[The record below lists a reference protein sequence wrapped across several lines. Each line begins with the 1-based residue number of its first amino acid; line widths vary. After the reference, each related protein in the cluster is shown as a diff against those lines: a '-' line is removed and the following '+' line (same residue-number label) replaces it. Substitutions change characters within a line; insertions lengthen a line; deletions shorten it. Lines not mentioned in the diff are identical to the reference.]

1 MADADKRQNAVAAED
16 KAKKEKAQLEAFLNA
31 ARNTQVRTSSDRG
44 RLIFALDAT
53 MSRQP
58 SWDLAQQLQAQMFTT
73 ASGCGGLDIQLVYF
87 RGFGECRASRFIRD
101 GAGLASAMGKI
112 SVRGGQTQIG
122 KVLRHIR
129 AEQAEAAVGAFV
141 FIGDAMEEKADDLAR
156 VAGELGLR
164 GIKGFFF
171 QEGGNVE
178 AAACFKDLA
187 RLTGGAYAVFDRSAP
202 GRLAGLLKA
211 AAAYAAG
218 GFAALEDRAR
228 NGEAEAR
235 HLLSQ
240 MR

>member
-1 MADADKRQNAVAAED
+1 MSETDKQGRALESERQ
-16 KAKKEKAQLEAFLNA
+16 AQVEAFVEA
-31 ARNTQVRTSSDRG
+31 VRKTPVRTTSDRG

-58 SWDLAQQLQAQMFTT
+58 SWDLAQQLQAEMFK
-73 ASGCGGLDIQLVYF
+73 AAAGCGGLDIQLVYF
-87 RGFGECRASRFIRD
+87 RGFGECRASRFVRD
-101 GAGLASAMGKI
+101 GAGLAAVMAKI

-122 KVLRHIR
+122 KVLRHIK
-129 AEQAEAAVGAFV
+129 AEQAEAPVGAFV
-141 FIGDAMEEKADDLAR
+141 FIGDSMEEKADDLAR

-171 QEGGNVE
+171 QEGGNSA

-187 RLTGGAYAVFDRSAP
+187 RLTGGAYAAFDAGAP

-218 GFAALEDRAR
+218 GFVALEARAR
-228 NGEAEAR
+228 QGEAEAKF
-235 HLLSQ
+235 LLAQ
-240 MR
+240 MK